1 MFQIHQPHGVA
12 ARRQSAVGLPR
23 SLSQWAA
30 LAALLRRTA
39 PVVLSALIASCG
51 ASGTDTPAEPG
62 DSTPPTVTSVSPA
75 NNAANVGLTTSVS
88 ATFSEP
94 ITGASASNAS
104 FTIATEQGAAIAG
117 SVTVSGNTVTF
128 EPMTSFPGRTRLVA
142 TLAASVRD
150 AAGNALAS
158 SFTWSFTTGA
168 EPDVTAPTVTGTSP
182 LSGALAVALNSAVSV
197 TFSEAMTPSTITPA
211 SVTVAASGGA
221 PVAGT
226 VSMIGTTVTFTP
238 TADFSP
244 GTLYSVTVTTAAK
257 DAAGNPLASNFVST
271 FTTGATPD
279 TTAPTVTATTPATN
293 ATGVSRSTAVAA
305 TFSEPMSDAS
315 ITTTSFTLAP
325 TAGGGAVAGT
335 VSVAGSVAT
344 LTPAASLAGSTQYTA
359 TLTTAVRDVAGNAL
373 AATYSWAFTTAA
385 APDLTPPTVIATTP
399 AAGATGVALASPV
412 TVTFSEPMTN
422 ATLTTASV
430 TLVTTAGAVVVPGTV
445 TVAGNTATY
454 TPTANLAGTTQ
465 YTATVTTAARDAA
478 GNALAANVSWSF
490 TTTAAADLTPPT
502 VVSTTPASGATEVSR
517 TAPVTATFSEPMS
530 DASITTTSFTLAP
543 TAGGG
548 AVAGTV
554 SVAGSVATLTPAASL
569 AGSTQYTATLTTA
582 VRDVAGNALAAT
594 YSWAFTT
601 AAAPDLTPPTVIATT
616 PANGATSVALNAT
629 PAVTFSEPMTN
640 STLNTSTFTLV
651 TTIGSVA
658 VAGTVSVSGNTAT
671 FTPSAS
677 LAGSTQYT
685 ATVTTGAR
693 DAAGNALAA
702 NASWSFTTAAS
713 GGAAPGLGA
722 HAMAF
727 RGYLDQSKPV
737 VATVPLVT
745 RATGSTILAC
755 VARGFVTDHVP
766 PTDNKGNTYTQIG
779 VAHVYS
785 KWTSSGTA
793 CYVATNAAGGSG
805 HVVTAP
811 NGVAEPRDEVTISV
825 VEIVN
830 ASRVQDFKWNEDLIS
845 PLVSQNVTTTG
856 PATLIA
862 LWWGDGDVST
872 VHTAT
877 PNNSFGVIHSLLD
890 LGALIQVSTATRNVT
905 AAGTY
910 NVTWTSGEGA
920 QLWIF
925 AVQP

>member
-293 ATGVSRSTAVAA
+293 ATGVSRSTAVA
-305 TFSEPMSDAS
+305 
-315 ITTTSFTLAP
+315 
-325 TAGGGAVAGT
+325 
-335 VSVAGSVAT
+335 
-344 LTPAASLAGSTQYTA
+344 
-359 TLTTAVRDVAGNAL
+359 
-373 AATYSWAFTTAA
+373 
-385 APDLTPPTVIATTP
+385 
-399 AAGATGVALASPV
+399 
-412 TVTFSEPMTN
+412 
-422 ATLTTASV
+422 
-430 TLVTTAGAVVVPGTV
+430 
-445 TVAGNTATY
+445 
-454 TPTANLAGTTQ
+454 
-465 YTATVTTAARDAA
+465 
-478 GNALAANVSWSF
+478 
-490 TTTAAADLTPPT
+490 
-502 VVSTTPASGATEVSR
+502 
-517 TAPVTATFSEPMS
+517 ATFSEPMS